1 MSFVQISRKEGER
14 EEENNGKER
23 LTVWTHAIN
32 CRALWKVVGTLGLS
46 NKSLAK
52 KNLLVRKHVRS
63 LILSQSF
70 GAQFW
75 VKVLGIFNHP
85 LLKSDYIDL
94 PWRFAWL
101 AETKLEQKRTKRK
114 KIAINLCLGDRAI
127 ITFAL
132 TNVFGPWPFLSPPA
146 IHLRLHSSCNF
157 HSDNLIK
164 RPKGAEMSCRER
176 ANVASLLCEKIL
188 IDVNEDGVRGKSL
201 RDVDSRRQSEEM
213 MLHYFHYERK

>member
-1 MSFVQISRKEGER
+1 MAQNSLSEVSLTRTPKPEMESEAEKDEEINARSWQMELGAERCPLFKSLEKRGRGRKK
-14 EEENNGKER
+14 NNGKER

-75 VKVLGIFNHP
+75 VKVLGIFNHA
-85 LLKSDYIDL
+85 LLKSDYV
-94 PWRFAWL
+94 
-101 AETKLEQKRTKRK
+101 ETKLEQKRTKRK

-176 ANVASLLCEKIL
+176 ANVAKVSF
-188 IDVNEDGVRGKSL
+188 VR
-201 RDVDSRRQSEEM
+201 R
-213 MLHYFHYERK
+213 F